1 MHYYHIILLNYLSL
15 YYIDRELYNVTVIM
29 ILSCCKSF
37 QDLENFTLILI
48 VEHKYFPN
56 NHVMYMYKKLCQK
69 NWVTCR
75 I

>member
-1 MHYYHIILLNYLSL
+1 MHYYHIILLNYFSL
-15 YYIDRELYNVTVIM
+15 YYIDRELYNVTVDIIM
-29 ILSCCKSF
+29 CCKSF

-69 NWVTCR
+69 NWVTCH